1 MTDVFEWTNLL
12 RDKTGLPC
20 TIWVRVDGVVATNP
34 YHPEKLNE
42 HAAAVGRW
50 MMLNQRTLR
59 AHARGDIDGIEMAAR
74 VVKLPT

>member
-1 MTDVFEWTNLL
+1 MTDLFEWTTLL

-20 TIWVRVDGVVATNP
+20 TIWVRLDGVVATDP
-34 YHPEKLNE
+34 YHPEKLVE

-59 AHARGDIDGIEMAAR
+59 AHARGDIDGAEMAAR
-74 VVKLPT
+74 VVKLP

>member
-12 RDKTGLPC
+12 RDKTGLPV

-34 YHPEKLNE
+34 HRPEKLE

-59 AHARGDIDGIEMAAR
+59 AHARGDLDSIEMAR
-74 VVKLPT
+74 QVVKLPT